1 MDKSALIIGRR
12 GVGKSTLQWWMAKGS
27 IRLQEETQWEG
38 TTRKHYS
45 VDNSLTED
53 HTVTII
59 DSPCYGSDWNN
70 DTTGEKQEKLFNKY
84 NQLLQKSSTP
94 LSALVLVM
102 PDKPRPKVKNWFEF
116 IRELSKLF
124 EKDVCDLVAKH
135 LIIVLNDRSG
145 K

>member
-1 MDKSALIIGRR
+1 
-12 GVGKSTLQWWMAKGS
+12 MAKGS

-59 DSPCYGSDWNN
+59 DSPGYGPDWNN